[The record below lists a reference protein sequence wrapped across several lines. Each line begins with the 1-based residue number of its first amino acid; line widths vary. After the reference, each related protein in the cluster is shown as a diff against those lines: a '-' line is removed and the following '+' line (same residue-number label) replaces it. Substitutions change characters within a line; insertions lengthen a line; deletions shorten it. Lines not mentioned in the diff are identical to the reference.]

1 MKFQPNSTTHVP
13 PHLPE
18 NDLIAFHIG
27 EEPGTSRTGTD
38 IRDHLEICSDCAA
51 LSESIAETLRVFSAE
66 PVPQPDLDRAWQRL
80 SPTLPAMSAPAPRSL
95 LTWPRAAATFAAA
108 AAVLLAVFLGL
119 HLHRGGNA
127 ARSGTPEIA
136 LGRPGPLT
144 AHPVDPA
151 IANHLDSAERLL
163 TEVNHAS
170 GPLDD
175 ATRSHAH
182 DLLLKNAVYMHKAYD
197 AGDLADASV
206 LENLGRVLTTLD
218 HKPSTPD
225 TGWHL
230 RFEMNTDG
238 LLLDIRILRQNDSR
252 Q

>member
-1 MKFQPNSTTHVP
+1 MKSQPNLATHVP
-13 PHLPE
+13 E
-18 NDLIAFHIG
+18 DDLIAFHLG
-27 EEPGTSRTGTD
+27 EEPGTSRTDAD
-38 IRDHLEICSDCAA
+38 IRNHIEICGNCAA
-51 LSESIAETLRVFSAE
+51 LSESIAETLRVFSGE
-66 PVPQPDLDRAWQRL
+66 PVPQPDVDRAWANLR
-80 SPTLPAMSAPAPRSL
+80 PTLPAISAPAPRRL
-95 LTWPRAAATFAAA
+95 LTWPRAAISFAAA

-119 HLHRGGNA
+119 NLHRGGA
-127 ARSGTPEIA
+127 PA
-136 LGRPGPLT
+136 LPNERLALRRPGPLT

-218 HKPSTPD
+218 HKPTAPD
-225 TGWHL
+225 TGWHV